1 MRARPVATAAPA
13 LLLAAL
19 PCLPLAGQQTIDP
32 RAYLMSDR
40 AAEVLLARSAA
51 PGRIAD
57 SATVLVLTEGGYVR
71 AAAGTD
77 GFTCLVVRSFT
88 APLDDPD
95 FGNPRII
102 APHCFNAQASRTT
115 LREILQRSAWI
126 MHGVPAAEVAA
137 RTRRWYAA
145 GRFLPPAPGAMAYML
160 SPRQSLSAEGSHWL
174 PHLMFFYDQR
184 RSDAA
189 AFGAGD
195 PPASPLLVATDDPD
209 TPVMTLL
216 IPVRR
221 WSDGTPAPVDSLH

>member
-1 MRARPVATAAPA
+1 MRTRPFATAASA

-19 PCLPLAGQQTIDP
+19 PYLPLAGQQTIEP
-32 RAYLMSDR
+32 HAYLMSDR
-40 AAEVLLARSAA
+40 AAEVVLARSAA
-51 PGRIAD
+51 PDRISD

-71 AAAGTD
+71 AAAGRN

-88 APLDDPD
+88 DPLNEPD

-102 APHCFNAQASRTT
+102 APHCFNAAASRTT
-115 LREILQRSAWI
+115 LQEILQRSAWI

-145 GRFLPPAPGAMAYML
+145 GKFPSPAPGAMVYML
-160 SPRQSLSAEGSHWL
+160 SPGQTLSAQGSHWV
-174 PHLMFFYDQR
+174 PHLMFLYDQR
-184 RSDAA
+184 RTDAR

-195 PPASPLLVATDDPD
+195 PPASPLLIAADDPD
-209 TPVMTLL
+209 TPVMTVL

-221 WSDGTPAPVDSLH
+221 WSDGTPAPVDSAH